1 MSGAAPTTREETGK
15 MKTSMHFVRTWCGA
29 LCALVVLAGASLPA
43 RAEYPT
49 RSVTLIV
56 PFPAGGSV
64 DMLARLFAAHVGEPF
79 KDKVVVI
86 NRPGASGVVGETAMA
101 RAEPDGYTIM
111 FQGAPAAI
119 NAEIYKQ
126 PLYDAKDLQPV
137 GLIMTAPFVVA
148 TYPESEIKTL
158 ADIKTVAA
166 GMPNGLTTAE
176 AGISTRLV
184 AEMYRLITKDKLY
197 LVPYNGGPAAAMS
210 LVRHETGL
218 YFSDLTSVTPYILS
232 GQFRPLAVTSAKRV
246 KDHPTIPTTA
256 EAGVPEFTPQTW
268 FGVFTRTGTPP
279 EIVQALNQA
288 VDGFLRNPAVIQK
301 IEQVGGTPTHM
312 SVAQFEDYY
321 GRQRL
326 LWRDVIK
333 RAEIPLQ

>member
-1 MSGAAPTTREETGK
+1 MN
-15 MKTSMHFVRTWCGA
+15 TSAFFVRAWHIA
-29 LCALVVLAGASLPA
+29 VCALVAMATVSPSAWAAYPA
-43 RAEYPT
+43 RNIN
-49 RSVTLIV
+49 LIV
-56 PFPAGGSV
+56 PFPAGGAV
-64 DMLARLFAAHVGEPF
+64 DMLARLFASHVPVPF
-79 KDKVVVI
+79 KEKVVVI

-119 NAEIYKQ
+119 NPEIHKQ
-126 PLYDAKDLQPV
+126 PLYSAKDLQPV
-137 GLIMTAPFVVA
+137 ALIMTAPFVVA

-158 ADIKTVAA
+158 SDIKTVAA
-166 GMPNGLTTAE
+166 ATPSGLTTAE

-184 AEMYRLITKDKLY
+184 AEMYRLITKDELY
-197 LVPYNGGPAAAMS
+197 LVSYNGGPAAALS
-210 LVRHETGL
+210 LLRHETQL
-218 YFSDLTSVTPYILS
+218 YFSDLTSITPYIVS

-246 KDHPTIPTTA
+246 KDHPSIPTTA
-256 EAGVPEFTPQTW
+256 EAGVPEFAPETW

-288 VDGFLRNPAVIQK
+288 VHDFLKDPAVIQK
-301 IEQVGGTPTHM
+301 IEQVGGEPGTL
-312 SVAQFEDYY
+312 SVAEFEDYY

-333 RAEIPLQ
+333 RANIALQ

>member
-1 MSGAAPTTREETGK
+1 
-15 MKTSMHFVRTWCGA
+15 
-29 LCALVVLAGASLPA
+29 
-43 RAEYPT
+43 
-49 RSVTLIV
+49 
-56 PFPAGGSV
+56 
-64 DMLARLFAAHVGEPF
+64 
-79 KDKVVVI
+79 
-86 NRPGASGVVGETAMA
+86 
-101 RAEPDGYTIM
+101 
-111 FQGAPAAI
+111 
-119 NAEIYKQ
+119 
-126 PLYDAKDLQPV
+126 
-137 GLIMTAPFVVA
+137 MTAPFVVA

-218 YFSDLTSVTPYILS
+218 YFSDLTSVTSYILS
-232 GQFRPLAVTSAKRV
+232 GQFRALAVTSAKRV

-288 VDGFLRNPAVIQK
+288 VDGFQESCGHPEDRTGRRYAHAHVGCAVRGLLRPPAPVVAGCDQA
-301 IEQVGGTPTHM
+301 GRDSAAMMATPAGM
-312 SVAQFEDYY
+312 EDEA
-321 GRQRL
+321 GQRA
-326 LWRDVIK
+326 RRTYVVSGSASGIGAATR
-333 RAEIPLQ
+333 RALEAGARR